1 MADPGPGAQTTGFVA
16 FRHRD
21 FRFVFANRILSAMA
35 TAMIQVAI
43 GWEIYV
49 ITSDPF
55 ILGLVGLCLFLPN
68 LIFFLPAGIVAD
80 RFPRRLVIISSYSV
94 QVLAAALLF
103 LVFSDETPSV
113 TLVLGIIFIIGT
125 GRTFS
130 APAST
135 ALVPNVV
142 PPEHFPNA
150 VAWSNATWELAV
162 ILGPMIGGLLLT
174 TGAPTVCAIVC
185 GIYCCCITL
194 ISSLRTRVQV
204 MSKAPVR
211 PATILAGLRYIFDR
225 RIILGAVSLDLFA
238 VLLGGATAL
247 LPVYAKDILQIG
259 PEGLGL
265 LRSSIAVGAVACGLV
280 IIRVPVRRHAGRI
293 LLVTVAIFGAAITVF
308 GFSEI
313 VWLSMV
319 ALAVAGAADMVSVYI
334 RQTLIQLATPDE
346 MRGRV
351 SAVTNMFVGA
361 SNELGEFRAGSLAA
375 AMGVV
380 VSVVA
385 GGVGTVL
392 VALSWAFLFPRL
404 RRIDALDVDSLRD
417 EDASATIDKPAR

>member
-1 MADPGPGAQTTGFVA
+1 MADAKAESQTTGFVA

-21 FRFVFANRILSAMA
+21 FRLVFVNRILSAMA

-55 ILGLVGLCLFLPN
+55 MLGLVGLCLFLPN
-68 LIFFLPAGIVAD
+68 LIFFLPAGMIAD
-80 RFPRRLVIISSYSV
+80 RFPRRLVIVTSYCV
-94 QVLAAALLF
+94 QVVAAILLF
-103 LVFSDETPSV
+103 LVFSAETPSV
-113 TLVLGIIFIIGT
+113 TLVLVIIFVIGT

-130 APAST
+130 APASS

-162 ILGPMIGGLLLT
+162 IVGPMIGGLLLT
-174 TGAPTVCAIVC
+174 TGAPTVCAIVA
-185 GIYCCCITL
+185 GIYCCCIVL
-194 ISSLRTRVQV
+194 ISSLRTRVQII
-204 MSKAPVR
+204 SKAPVR
-211 PATILAGLRYIFDR
+211 LGTVMAGLRYIFDR
-225 RIILGAVSLDLFA
+225 QIILGAVSLDLFA

-247 LPVYAKDILQIG
+247 LPIYAKDILQIG

-265 LRSSIAVGAVACGLV
+265 LRSSLAAGAVLCGLV
-280 IIRVPVRRHAGRI
+280 IIRMPVRRHAGRI
-293 LLVTVAIFGAAITVF
+293 LLVTVGLFGAAIAVF
-308 GFSEI
+308 GFSTN
-313 VWLSMV
+313 VWLSMA

-334 RQTLIQLATPDE
+334 RQTMIQLATPDE

-351 SAVTNMFVGA
+351 SSVTSMFVGA
-361 SNELGEFRAGSLAA
+361 SNELGEFRAGSVAA
-375 AMGVV
+375 ALGVV
-380 VSVVA
+380 LSVVA

-392 VALSWAFLFPRL
+392 VAAAWAALFPKL
-404 RRIDALDVDSLRD
+404 RKIDALDIESLRD
-417 EDASATIDKPAR
+417 AADARQR

>member
-1 MADPGPGAQTTGFVA
+1 MADHEISSFVA

-21 FRFVFANRILSAMA
+21 FRFVFVNRILSAMA

-43 GWEIYV
+43 GWEMYV
-49 ITSDPF
+49 ITADPF
-55 ILGLVGLCLFLPN
+55 VLGLVGLCLFAPN

-80 RFPRRLVIISSYSV
+80 RFPRRLVILSSYCV
-94 QVLAAALLF
+94 QLTAAALLF
-103 LVFSDETPSV
+103 LVFSDDTPSV
-113 TLVLGIIFIIGT
+113 TFVLVIIFVIGT

-130 APAST
+130 APASS

-150 VAWSNATWELAV
+150 IAWSNATWELAV
-162 ILGPMIGGLLLT
+162 IIGPMIGGLLLT

-185 GIYCCCITL
+185 GIYCCCIVL

-204 MSKAPVR
+204 ISKEPVR
-211 PATILAGLRYIFDR
+211 PATILAGLRYIFER
-225 RIILGAVSLDLFA
+225 QIILGAVSLDLFA

-247 LPVYAKDILQIG
+247 LPIYAKDILQIG
-259 PEGLGL
+259 PEGLGI
-265 LRSSIAVGAVACGLV
+265 LRSSIAVGAVVCGL
-280 IIRVPVRRHAGRI
+280 IMIRLPVRRHVGRI
-293 LLVTVAIFGAAITVF
+293 LLITVGIFGAAITVF
-308 GFSEI
+308 GFSET
-313 VWLSMV
+313 VWLSIV

-334 RQTLIQLATPDE
+334 RQTLIQLATPDD

-375 AMGVV
+375 IIGVV
-380 VSVVA
+380 TSVVA
-385 GGVGTVL
+385 GGLGTVV
-392 VALSWAFLFPRL
+392 VAVAWAFLFPKL
-404 RRIDALDVDSLRD
+404 RRIDALDVTSLRD
-417 EDASATIDKPAR
+417 EDAATIDKARSEA